1 MPEVYLTEESP
12 DLVENEKDMEG
23 GESVVQVN
31 FSSQEKWLTIE
42 MPMKVLRSLA
52 GFLLV
57 VLCIL
62 MLTFWDKKQIKNFI

>member
-62 MLTFWDKKQIKNFI
+62 MLTFWDKNK